1 MNRMF
6 LEKTQLKIL
15 TTSDEINVI
24 YPKDL
29 TETRIDY
36 INGLETKWNYKDNDD
51 KPSEFT
57 IELNNLTKT
66 TANKVSLKDNVIL
79 NAGYGSDLGEVASGF
94 VIKKEYNDN
103 VLKLTCSEIDVKYN
117 KVISSA
123 YEPMTTAST
132 IIDDIAKQIDFYVKQ
147 LELKNDVVYKIGESI
162 HGHALAEIQEIVKD
176 CGSKINIKNNM
187 IYIYYKD
194 LADTSK
200 IVIDYTS
207 GLLEEPKS
215 SNVPEIKIEAKKE
228 EKSKTTTK
236 KSTKKTTTKKATTKK
251 EAEKVEIKEDY
262 EVKCLLIHY
271 LKKGDVFHLK
281 SQEVDGDMRILS
293 MSIDDF
299 IMTLKVKV
307 INEKGK

>member
-15 TTSDEINVI
+15 TTSDEINII
-24 YPKDL
+24 YPKDS
-29 TETRIDY
+29 TETRVDY

-57 IELNNLTKT
+57 IEINNLTKT
-66 TANKVSLKDNVIL
+66 TANKVALKDNVIL

-147 LELKNDVVYKIGESI
+147 LELKNDVVYKIGESV
-162 HGHALAEIQEIVKD
+162 HGHALAEIQDIVKD

-228 EKSKTTTK
+228 EKPKTETK
-236 KSTKKTTTKKATTKK
+236 KSTKKSTKKATTKK

-293 MSIDDF
+293 MPIDDF

>member
-57 IELNNLTKT
+57 IEINNLTKT
-66 TANKVSLKDNVIL
+66 TANKVSLKDSVIL

-132 IIDDIAKQIDFYVKQ
+132 IINDIAKQIDFYVKQ

-271 LKKGDVFHLK
+271 LKKGDVFHLR